1 MAVLREVAPGPTPR
15 DPWFR
20 RHIGF
25 AASVA
30 GVLYVAVFI
39 LQFLIGTPVDADSAL
54 YALPVALLASAA
66 GLRAGILAGF
76 IGVGLTLLGAVTQ
89 QVALSP
95 AGWASRVL
103 PLLILGILLGHAT
116 DRQRQAEVE
125 RRRLE
130 IAALLHRE
138 AIEVNDS
145 LVQGMA
151 AAKWSLDAGQIEAG
165 GQILSQTI
173 VLGDRMVSGLI
184 RRAGMGERTEAVHP
198 AVGVSGQQ
206 HSDDGPTGGLP
217 DRGTFGGDAPR
228 ARHGHAPLIDFLLRR

>member
-1 MAVLREVAPGPTPR
+1 MAVLREVATGPTPR

-25 AASVA
+25 AATVA
-30 GVLYVAVFI
+30 GVLYVAVFC
-39 LQFLIGTPVDADSAL
+39 LQFFIGRPVDADSAL

-76 IGVGLTLLGAVTQ
+76 TGVGLTVLGAVTQ
-89 QVALSP
+89 EVELSP
-95 AGWASRVL
+95 VGWASRVL
-103 PLLILGILLGHAT
+103 PLLLLGILLGHAT
-116 DRQRQAEVE
+116 DRQRQAEAE

-151 AAKWSLDAGQIEAG
+151 AAKWSLDAGQVEAG
-165 GQILSQTI
+165 KQVLSETI
-173 VLGDRMVSGLI
+173 VRGDRMVSGLI
-184 RRAGMGERTEAVHP
+184 RRAGMGERSEALHA

-206 HSDDGPTGGLP
+206 HPDGPTGVPP
-217 DRGTFGGDAPR
+217 DL
-228 ARHGHAPLIDFLLRR
+228 GHRRC

>member
-25 AASVA
+25 AATVA
-30 GVLYVAVFI
+30 GVLYVAVFC

-66 GLRAGILAGF
+66 GSRVGILAGF
-76 IGVGLTLLGAVTQ
+76 TGVGLTVTWAVTQ

-95 AGWASRVL
+95 VGWASRVL
-103 PLLILGILLGHAT
+103 PLLLLGILLGHAT

-151 AAKWSLDAGQIEAG
+151 AAKWSLDAGQVEAG

-184 RRAGMGERTEAVHP
+184 RRAGMGERSEALHA
-198 AVGVSGQQ
+198 AVGVSGQE
-206 HSDDGPTGGLP
+206 HSDGPTAVPP

-228 ARHGHAPLIDFLLRR
+228 ARHGYAPLIDFLLHR